1 MQTALVTGASRG
13 IGAAIAR
20 GLASDGYRVAI
31 NYHTNQTAAETL
43 CQELQQ
49 LTNLPHLAVRA
60 DVSDRSQAEAMFA
73 AVGNVDVLV
82 NNAGIAQ
89 QKLFTD
95 LTEEDWDHMFAVD
108 VKGVFHCCQLAL
120 PHMIRQK
127 DGVIVNISSMW
138 GQVGASCEVHYSAA
152 KAAVI
157 GLTKSLAK
165 ELGPSHI
172 RVNCIAPGVIETD
185 MNALLGVE
193 TLECLREETPLEIL
207 GTPAHIADAVRF
219 LVSSRASFITGQVLG
234 VNGGM
239 II

>member
-120 PHMIRQK
+120 PLQK
-127 DGVIVNISSMW
+127 
-138 GQVGASCEVHYSAA
+138 Q
-152 KAAVI
+152 
-157 GLTKSLAK
+157 
-165 ELGPSHI
+165 
-172 RVNCIAPGVIETD
+172 R
-185 MNALLGVE
+185 
-193 TLECLREETPLEIL
+193 
-207 GTPAHIADAVRF
+207 
-219 LVSSRASFITGQVLG
+219 
-234 VNGGM
+234 
-239 II
+239 